1 MCEKNFI
8 SKNTC
13 DFVAHLCPL
22 ATSKTQESVVEG
34 EEKEKNSSEEITA
47 TKPLT
52 KEEEMS
58 DLKVETPELKVNP
71 SASHHML
78 HTLQTPLIHV
88 FNDENL

>member
-1 MCEKNFI
+1 M
-8 SKNTC
+8 
-13 DFVAHLCPL
+13 
-22 ATSKTQESVVEG
+22 EG

-71 SASHHML
+71 CVSHHML
-78 HTLQTPLIHV
+78 
-88 FNDENL
+88 